1 MEKAHPKVFE
11 TLLQVLDDGRMT
23 DGKGRTVDFR
33 NTIIVMTSNMG
44 QSIIANNLSGGDV
57 SEENMARTTSAVIA
71 LLKQKAA
78 PEFWGRIDEVVMF
91 LPLTPSQ
98 VLLITQMQLETAR
111 SRMLSQ
117 GISLEFSE
125 GLDEFIAERS
135 YQPEYGA
142 RQVKK
147 TINDAIIDTVVTALS
162 NGEVDKS
169 RTIVCYVHNGEIICK
184 NKIE

>member
-1 MEKAHPKVFE
+1 
-11 TLLQVLDDGRMT
+11 
-23 DGKGRTVDFR
+23 
-33 NTIIVMTSNMG
+33 
-44 QSIIANNLSGGDV
+44 
-57 SEENMARTTSAVIA
+57 
-71 LLKQKAA
+71 
-78 PEFWGRIDEVVMF
+78 
-91 LPLTPSQ
+91 
-98 VLLITQMQLETAR
+98 MQLESAR

-169 RTIVCYVHNGEIICK
+169 RDIVCYVHNGEIICK